1 MGTHESERES
11 WAIYVY
17 YASGIATLLTYLY
30 FGGVRWMVEHPP
42 TAGGIFGSA
51 GYLLESMVALV
62 TFGTGNPW
70 YVLVT
75 VLAMV
80 VYLPLWHPIVRPPMR
95 A

>member
-1 MGTHESERES
+1 MMGTYEFAQS
-11 WAIYVY
+11 WAIYDY

-30 FGGVRWMVEHPP
+30 VGVRWMVEHPP

-51 GYLLESMVALV
+51 GYLFESMVALV